1 VIEEHQRHQIVER
14 FASRLEPLATR
25 VARALVKH
33 VGSRTMGSG
42 LRLAAIVLLSFM
54 PLAEATA
61 ASLEWRRYAIPATG
75 LSVDVPI
82 SVFDDDKGA
91 TEGAL
96 GRHLF
101 TKDYRANLTIKSIPN
116 PDNDSPAVFLEKMR
130 PPADTQY
137 RRVTP
142 KFFAVS
148 GVRNG
153 HTWYNRCNRANGFMN
168 CVLINYPA
176 VEERQWD
183 AIVTRI
189 SLSLAK

>member
-1 VIEEHQRHQIVER
+1 MC
-14 FASRLEPLATR
+14 SRRP
-25 VARALVKH
+25 
-33 VGSRTMGSG
+33 
-42 LRLAAIVLLSFM
+42 LAAIVLLSIM

-82 SVFDDDKGA
+82 SIFEEDRGA
-91 TEGAL
+91 TEGTP

-101 TKDYRANLTIKSIPN
+101 TKDYRANLTIKSFPN

-130 PPADTQY
+130 PPADIQY

-142 KFFAVS
+142 KFFAIS
-148 GVRNG
+148 SVRNG

-176 VEERQWD
+176 AEERQWD

>member
-1 VIEEHQRHQIVER
+1 MC
-14 FASRLEPLATR
+14 SRR
-25 VARALVKH
+25 
-33 VGSRTMGSG
+33 S
-42 LRLAAIVLLSFM
+42 LAAIVLLSFM
-54 PLAEATA
+54 PLAGATA

-82 SVFDDDKGA
+82 SIFEEDRGA
-91 TEGAL
+91 TEGTP

-101 TKDYRANLTIKSIPN
+101 TKDYRANLTIKSFPN
-116 PDNDSPAVFLEKMR
+116 PDNDSPAFFLEKMR
-130 PPADTQY
+130 PPADIQY

-142 KFFAVS
+142 KFFAIS
-148 GVRNG
+148 SVRNG

>member
-1 VIEEHQRHQIVER
+1 MC
-14 FASRLEPLATR
+14 SRR
-25 VARALVKH
+25 SLV
-33 VGSRTMGSG
+33 
-42 LRLAAIVLLSFM
+42 AIVFLSFIT
-54 PLAEATA
+54 LAEATA

-82 SVFDDDKGA
+82 SIFEEDRGA
-91 TEGAL
+91 TEGTP

-101 TKDYRANLTIKSIPN
+101 TKDYRANLTIKSFPN
-116 PDNDSPAVFLEKMR
+116 PDNDSPAFFLEKMR
-130 PPADTQY
+130 PPADIQY

-142 KFFAVS
+142 KFFAIS
-148 GVRNG
+148 SVRNG

>member
-1 VIEEHQRHQIVER
+1 MC
-14 FASRLEPLATR
+14 SRR
-25 VARALVKH
+25 
-33 VGSRTMGSG
+33 S
-42 LRLAAIVLLSFM
+42 LAAIVLLSFM

-82 SVFDDDKGA
+82 SIFEEDRGA
-91 TEGAL
+91 TEEGTPD
-96 GRHLF
+96 RHLF

-137 RRVTP
+137 RRVTS

-176 VEERQWD
+176 VDERQWD

>member
-1 VIEEHQRHQIVER
+1 MCLRR
-14 FASRLEPLATR
+14 
-25 VARALVKH
+25 
-33 VGSRTMGSG
+33 
-42 LRLAAIVLLSFM
+42 RLAAIVLVSIM
-54 PLAEATA
+54 PLVEATA
-61 ASLEWRRYAIPATG
+61 ANLEWRRYVIPATG

-82 SVFDDDKGA
+82 SIFEEDKGA
-91 TEGAL
+91 TEDTL

-101 TKDYRANLTIKSIPN
+101 TKDYRANLTIKSFPN
-116 PDNDSPAVFLEKMR
+116 PTNDSPAVFLKKMR
-130 PPADTQY
+130 PPADVQY

-148 GVRNG
+148 SIHDG
-153 HTWYNRCNRANGFMN
+153 HTWYNRCNRADGFMN

-176 VEERQWD
+176 AEERQWD

>member
-1 VIEEHQRHQIVER
+1 
-14 FASRLEPLATR
+14 
-25 VARALVKH
+25 
-33 VGSRTMGSG
+33 MCSG
-42 LRLAAIVLLSFM
+42 RRLAAIVLLSFM

-82 SVFDDDKGA
+82 SIFEEDRGA
-91 TEGAL
+91 KEGTL
-96 GRHLF
+96 DRHLF
-101 TKDYRANLTIKSIPN
+101 TKDYRANLTIKSFPN
-116 PDNDSPAVFLEKMR
+116 PDNDSPVAFLEKLR
-130 PPADTQY
+130 PPADMQY

-148 GVRNG
+148 GVRDG
-153 HTWYNRCNRANGFMN
+153 YTWYNRCNRANGFMN

-176 VEERQWD
+176 AEERQWD
-183 AIVTRI
+183 AVVTRI

>member
-1 VIEEHQRHQIVER
+1 MC
-14 FASRLEPLATR
+14 SRR
-25 VARALVKH
+25 
-33 VGSRTMGSG
+33 S
-42 LRLAAIVLLSFM
+42 LAAIVLLSFM

-82 SVFDDDKGA
+82 SIFEEDRGA
-91 TEGAL
+91 TEEGTPD
-96 GRHLF
+96 RHLF
-101 TKDYRANLTIKSIPN
+101 TKDYRANLTIKSFPN

-130 PPADTQY
+130 RPADIQY

-148 GVRNG
+148 GVLDG
-153 HTWYNRCNRANGFMN
+153 YTWYNRCNRANGFMN

-176 VEERQWD
+176 AEERQWD

>member
-1 VIEEHQRHQIVER
+1 MC
-14 FASRLEPLATR
+14 SRR
-25 VARALVKH
+25 
-33 VGSRTMGSG
+33 S
-42 LRLAAIVLLSFM
+42 LAAIVLLSFM

-82 SVFDDDKGA
+82 SIFEEDRGA
-91 TEGAL
+91 TEGTP

-101 TKDYRANLTIKSIPN
+101 TKDYRANLTIKSFPN
-116 PDNDSPAVFLEKMR
+116 PDNDSPAFFLERMR
-130 PPADTQY
+130 PPVDIQY

-142 KFFAVS
+142 KFFAIS
-148 GVRNG
+148 SVRNG

>member
-1 VIEEHQRHQIVER
+1 
-14 FASRLEPLATR
+14 
-25 VARALVKH
+25 
-33 VGSRTMGSG
+33 MGSG

-82 SVFDDDKGA
+82 SIFEEDRGA
-91 TEGAL
+91 TEGTP

-101 TKDYRANLTIKSIPN
+101 TKDYRANLTIKSFPN

-130 PPADTQY
+130 PPADIQY

>member
-1 VIEEHQRHQIVER
+1 MC
-14 FASRLEPLATR
+14 SRR
-25 VARALVKH
+25 
-33 VGSRTMGSG
+33 S
-42 LRLAAIVLLSFM
+42 LAAIVLLSFM

-82 SVFDDDKGA
+82 SIFEEDRGA
-91 TEGAL
+91 TEEGTPD
-96 GRHLF
+96 RHLF
-101 TKDYRANLTIKSIPN
+101 TKDYRANLTIKSFPN
-116 PDNDSPAVFLEKMR
+116 LHNDSPAVFLEKMR
-130 PPADTQY
+130 PPADIQY

-142 KFFAVS
+142 KFFAIS
-148 GVRNG
+148 SVRNG

>member
-1 VIEEHQRHQIVER
+1 MLASAARCYCSSQLYALSGGYCGQLGMAKVRNSRHRTER
-14 FASRLEPLATR
+14 RCSNIDFRGGQGRNRGGTP
-25 VARALVKH
+25 
-33 VGSRTMGSG
+33 
-42 LRLAAIVLLSFM
+42 
-54 PLAEATA
+54 
-61 ASLEWRRYAIPATG
+61 
-75 LSVDVPI
+75 
-82 SVFDDDKGA
+82 
-91 TEGAL
+91 

-101 TKDYRANLTIKSIPN
+101 TKDYRANLTIKSFPN

-130 PPADTQY
+130 PPADIQY

-142 KFFAVS
+142 KFFAIS
-148 GVRNG
+148 SVRNG

-183 AIVTRI
+183 AVVTRI

>member
-1 VIEEHQRHQIVER
+1 MC
-14 FASRLEPLATR
+14 SRRP
-25 VARALVKH
+25 
-33 VGSRTMGSG
+33 
-42 LRLAAIVLLSFM
+42 LAAIVLLSIM

-82 SVFDDDKGA
+82 SIFEEDAGA
-91 TEGAL
+91 TEGTL

-101 TKDYRANLTIKSIPN
+101 TKDYRANLTIKSFPN

-130 PPADTQY
+130 PPADIQY

-142 KFFAVS
+142 KFFAIS
-148 GVRNG
+148 SVRNG